1 LVLDLV
7 DGHLLDC
14 VRLRGGDR
22 AHATADGLRT
32 EVRSVGFTL
41 TQDLRGEVRRRV
53 LLAMSRF
60 APGIEGLAVRLTE
73 SENPLGGLDRRCR
86 VRARLRSG
94 LLLQA
99 EAVNGEL
106 DEALGRST
114 VRLARLVAI
123 ALDGEAGRFGQMS
136 VPRLPRSDK

>member
-1 LVLDLV
+1 
-7 DGHLLDC
+7 
-14 VRLRGGDR
+14 
-22 AHATADGLRT
+22 LRT